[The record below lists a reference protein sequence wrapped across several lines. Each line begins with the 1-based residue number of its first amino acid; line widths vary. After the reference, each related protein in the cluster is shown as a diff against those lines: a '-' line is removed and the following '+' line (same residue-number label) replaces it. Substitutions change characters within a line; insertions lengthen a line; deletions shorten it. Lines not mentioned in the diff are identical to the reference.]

1 MSKYMGVATGV
12 PMSSNDTKHVQ
23 TELNEDEYER
33 FRKFASEHGLSL
45 KEAGHEALI
54 EWIERQQQADPNDP
68 AFTVL
73 DDLEDESLPASAATD
88 AREEDDLVDDWH
100 GNDEPFTLADDPS
113 AQS

>member
-1 MSKYMGVATGV
+1 
-12 PMSSNDTKHVQ
+12 MSSNDTKHVQ

-33 FRKFASEHGLSL
+33 FREFASEHGLSL
-45 KEAGHEALI
+45 KEAGHKALI

-73 DDLEDESLPASAATD
+73 DDLEDESLPETAETD
-88 AREEDDLVDDWH
+88 ARDEDDLVDEWNGSDQS
-100 GNDEPFTLADDPS
+100 FTLAEDPS

>member
-1 MSKYMGVATGV
+1 
-12 PMSSNDTKHVQ
+12 MSSNDTKHVQ
-23 TELNEDEYER
+23 TELTEDEYER
-33 FRKFASEHGLSL
+33 FREFASEHGLSL

-73 DDLEDESLPASAATD
+73 DNLEDGSLPETAETD
-88 AREEDDLVDDWH
+88 ARDEDDLVDEWN
-100 GNDEPFTLADDPS
+100 GSDESFTLAEDPS